1 LKSKAL
7 SPALRSNKDRKAL
20 PIFSKEELKL
30 NSELGKR
37 EKQMEKVFD
46 NDFLTV
52 SLAKRRSS
60 ATSSELSCS
69 SDERS

>member
-1 LKSKAL
+1 
-7 SPALRSNKDRKAL
+7 LRSNKDRKAL

-30 NSELGKR
+30 NSELGKH

-60 ATSSELSCS
+60 SATSSELSCS

>member
-7 SPALRSNKDRKAL
+7 SPALRPNKDRRAI
-20 PIFSKEELKL
+20 PIFSKEESKLK
-30 NSELGKR
+30 SELGKR

-52 SLAKRRSS
+52 SLAKRR
-60 ATSSELSCS
+60 
-69 SDERS
+69 